1 MQEKIFFNILTIF
14 ISRFQLFLT
23 DSVLV
28 DIEVYLFKHCLFSY
42 FFIGSP
48 LNAPEN
54 TRASFEQAK
63 KEGVDLIEFD
73 VGFTKDFVPVL
84 MHDDDL
90 DRTTNMTGPLNKYN
104 FVELEKCNCAAKFR
118 FFKI

>member
-1 MQEKIFFNILTIF
+1 MPELLPLLTYCF
-14 ISRFQLFLT
+14 VFGVYYFQWP
-23 DSVLV
+23 
-28 DIEVYLFKHCLFSY
+28 FSSLSL
-42 FFIGSP
+42 GSP

-54 TRASFEQAK
+54 TLASFEQAK

-90 DRTTNMTGPLNKYN
+90 DRTTNMTGPLNRYN

-118 FFKI
+118 FFLI